1 MRKSIQKLLDRTD
14 CILST
19 GYSFLFVTNIE
30 KKKYKEMWY
39 ESHVKEGLAKV
50 SEVIL
55 DSEWE
60 EIKTLIDKGEVLWD
74 YDDLLFRN
82 PIDYEKM
89 KLKVINKKVF
99 VNNTIPDNSL
109 EEEYLR
115 IYKELDKESQEL
127 ILKLCK
133 KLVNKE

>member
-39 ESHVKEGLAKV
+39 ESHVKEGIAKV

-55 DSEWE
+55 DSEWK
-60 EIKTLIDKGEVLWD
+60 EIEGLIDKGEVLWD
-74 YDDLLFRN
+74 YEDSVFGN

-89 KLKVINKKVF
+89 KLRVINKTDF

>member
-14 CILST
+14 CILAT
-19 GYSFLFVTNIE
+19 GHSFLFVTNIE

-39 ESHVKEGLAKV
+39 ESHVKEGIAKV

-60 EIKTLIDKGEVLWD
+60 EIKTLIDKGEVLWG
-74 YDDLLFRN
+74 YEHLVFGN

-89 KLKVINKKVF
+89 KLKVINKKGF
-99 VNNTIPDNSL
+99 VNNTISNDSF

-115 IYKELDKESQEL
+115 IYRELDKESQEL
-127 ILKLCK
+127 ILKLSK